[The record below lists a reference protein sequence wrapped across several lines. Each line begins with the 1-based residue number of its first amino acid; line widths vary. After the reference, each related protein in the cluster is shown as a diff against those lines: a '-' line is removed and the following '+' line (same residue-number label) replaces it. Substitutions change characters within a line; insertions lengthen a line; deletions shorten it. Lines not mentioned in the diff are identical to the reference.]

1 MSYIVGHNM
10 THYLSLEIPRCSQ
23 ILQRIS
29 QQGHYSV
36 EELCLKFAVSDM
48 TIRHLH
54 ALENSGQV
62 LRTHGGAT
70 MSERV
75 ASEFGFMQRVRVNH
89 DAQTRHRSSV
99 IRPAVRCE
107 NGDNRLRDKHPGAGG
122 TATRVSGSYADHNV
136 TPHRVGPQFS
146 EGVDLLVPGGRLR
159 RLLTLC
165 LCPLLLAVK

>member
-1 MSYIVGHNM
+1 M
-10 THYLSLEIPRCSQ
+10 THYLSLGIPRRSQ
-23 ILQRIS
+23 ILQRIG
-29 QQGHYSV
+29 QQGQCSV

-48 TIRHLH
+48 TIRINLH

-75 ASEFGFMQRVRVNH
+75 AFEFGFMQRVRVNH
-89 DAQTRHRSSV
+89 DAQTRQRSSV
-99 IRPAVRCE
+99 IRPVGRCE
-107 NGDNRLRDKHPGAGG
+107 NSDDRLRDKHPGAGG
-122 TATRVSGSYADHNV
+122 TAARVSGSDSDHNV
-136 TPHRVGPQFS
+136 TPHYVGPQFS
-146 EGVDLLVPGGRLR
+146 EGVDLLVPGGLLR